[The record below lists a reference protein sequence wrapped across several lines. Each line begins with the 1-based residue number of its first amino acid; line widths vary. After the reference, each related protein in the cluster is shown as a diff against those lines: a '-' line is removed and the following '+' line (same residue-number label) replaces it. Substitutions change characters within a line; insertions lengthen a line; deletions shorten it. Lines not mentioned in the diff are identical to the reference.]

1 MSYGSGKEIFA
12 WPQITGIHE
21 HPSSCTLP
29 IITIMQSHP
38 HVGNGP
44 SFTLKETVL
53 YIYIYTHTQIYI

>member
-1 MSYGSGKEIFA
+1 MGFNDLKGLGVVCFHKCVMAVVKRFA

-44 SFTLKETVL
+44 SFTQRK
-53 YIYIYTHTQIYI
+53 